1 MPDPSDPRPA
11 GLPAS
16 GESPSPP
23 AGARTAPLAAD
34 GPARTATEGA
44 APAPPQDAAPPRA
57 AGGDRSL
64 AADGVPPLAA
74 GDAAP
79 DPFAPTADLAPVAQA
94 VDALRA
100 EIGKLVVGQHG
111 LVDELVACLLAGGHA
126 LIEGVPG
133 VAKTLTAKLLARAT
147 GLDYRRVQFTPDLM
161 PADVVG
167 TTVFSPK
174 DAAFEFHPGPIFAE
188 LVLIDEINRAPAK
201 TQAALFETMEERQAT
216 VDGVTHPLPDPFMVV
231 ATMNPIEHEGT
242 YRLPEAQLD
251 RFLFKVVV
259 GYPSQ
264 DEEVEMLTR
273 FQAHGGTVD
282 EGRVGAVLDADA
294 VRRAQATVRTVR
306 AEGPVLGYAAQIVAA
321 TRAHPALSLGA
332 SPRATLALVRGGK
345 AVAAM
350 SGRDFCT
357 PDDVRAVVAPV
368 LRHRVMLTPEREIE
382 GVQPETVLRRIIEE
396 IEVPR

>member
-1 MPDPSDPRPA
+1 MEPT
-11 GLPAS
+11 
-16 GESPSPP
+16 PP
-23 AGARTAPLAAD
+23 ADRPPPAAALLADSPAEANLRAD
-34 GPARTATEGA
+34 NND
-44 APAPPQDAAPPRA
+44 APAET
-57 AGGDRSL
+57 DRQP
-64 AADGVPPLAA
+64 A
-74 GDAAP
+74 

-100 EIGKLVVGQHG
+100 EVGKLVVGQHA

-147 GLDYRRVQFTPDLM
+147 GLDYSRVQFTPDLM

-167 TTVFSPK
+167 TTVFSPA
-174 DAAFEFHPGPIFAE
+174 DATFEFHPGPIFAE

-216 VDGVTHPLPDPFMVV
+216 VDGTTHALPDPFMVV
-231 ATMNPIEHEGT
+231 ATQNPIEHEGT

-251 RFLFKVVV
+251 RFLFKIVV
-259 GYPSQ
+259 GYPTEA
-264 DEEVEMLTR
+264 EEVEMLTR
-273 FQAHGGTVD
+273 FQAHGGRVD
-282 EGRVGAVLDADA
+282 ETRVQAVLDTAA
-294 VRRAQATVRTVR
+294 VRRAQAAVRTVR
-306 AEGPVLGYAAQIVAA
+306 AEAPVLGYAARIVAA
-321 TRAHPALSLGA
+321 TRQHPALSLGA

-357 PDDVRAVVAPV
+357 PDDVRTVVAPV
-368 LRHRVMLTPEREIE
+368 LRHRVLLTPEREIE
-382 GVQPETVLRRIIEE
+382 GVVPETVLRRIVEE